1 VLAKLAA
8 RSKPFAG
15 GKGGLDAEEFGRVIR
30 PLILA
35 LLTRRATLASMCAPA
50 LIAIAGTS
58 SILKTSPARAQSAAP
73 QVPFGDQ
80 GADLAVDYN
89 RLTPAIATGGA
100 LKQGAIPKLKTAGF
114 TSLVDLRGKDEDTA
128 PEKEPTENAG
138 LRYFNI
144 PVTILPTDFQI
155 AEFAR
160 IIDDPKNAP
169 FFIHSTSANQVGAM
183 WTMYRIWE
191 GVSPQTAFEEGRTT
205 GLQSDSEAGIRTWLA
220 VRTPTK

>member
-1 VLAKLAA
+1 M
-8 RSKPFAG
+8 R
-15 GKGGLDAEEFGRVIR
+15 
-30 PLILA
+30 
-35 LLTRRATLASMCAPA
+35 TRRATLALLCAPA

-58 SILKTSPARAQSAAP
+58 SIFVINAALGQSASP

-89 RLTPAIATGGA
+89 RLAPAIATGGT
-100 LKQGAIPKLKTAGF
+100 LKPGAIAKLRAAGF
-114 TSLVDLRGKDEDTA
+114 TSIVDLRGKDEDTA
-128 PEKEPTENAG
+128 SEKEAAESAG

-169 FFIHSTSANQVGAM
+169 FFIHSTSTNQVGAM

-191 GVSPQTAFEEGRTT
+191 GVTPQTAFEEGRTT
-205 GLQSDSEAGIRTWLA
+205 GLRSDSEAGIRTWLA

>member
-1 VLAKLAA
+1 M
-8 RSKPFAG
+8 
-15 GKGGLDAEEFGRVIR
+15 
-30 PLILA
+30 
-35 LLTRRATLASMCAPA
+35 LTRRATLALMCAPA
-50 LIAIAGTS
+50 LIATAVTV
-58 SILKTSPARAQSAAP
+58 LKTSAALAQSASP

-89 RLTPAIATGGA
+89 RLTPTIATGGA
-100 LKQGAIPKLKTAGF
+100 LKQGAIPNLKAAGF
-114 TSLVDLRGKDEDTA
+114 TTIVDLRATSDDTA
-128 PEKEPTENAG
+128 SEKEAAESAG
-138 LRYFNI
+138 LGYFNI

-169 FFIHSTSANQVGAM
+169 FFIHSTSTNQVGAM

-191 GVSPQTAFEEGRTT
+191 GVTPQTAFEEGRTT
-205 GLQSDSEAGIRTWLA
+205 GLRSDSEAGIRTWLA